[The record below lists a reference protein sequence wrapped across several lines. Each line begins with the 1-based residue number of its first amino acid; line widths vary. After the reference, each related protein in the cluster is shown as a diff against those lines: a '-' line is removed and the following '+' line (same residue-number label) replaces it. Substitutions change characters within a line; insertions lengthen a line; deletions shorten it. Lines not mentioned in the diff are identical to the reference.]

1 MSTGRPVARPSRSP
15 APADRS
21 PQQVGRLAVA
31 ARRAQRT
38 PAAAYERSP
47 HEPLVA
53 LLIDAAIAHTK
64 ADLGLLDSA
73 ERHLSPLAAAQG
85 VGPGR

>member
-31 ARRAQRT
+31 ARGSAGAGRRVRT
-38 PAAAYERSP
+38 DAG
-47 HEPLVA
+47 EPLVA

>member
-1 MSTGRPVARPSRSP
+1 MCQPVARSPAPAGPPPQPTARPSRSAYCRGR
-15 APADRS
+15 APGSADT
-21 PQQVGRLAVA
+21 GRRVRTVA
-31 ARRAQRT
+31 G
-38 PAAAYERSP
+38 
-47 HEPLVA
+47 EPLVA